1 MGDIGKN
8 IFFLPKKNFE
18 WEKMTFVDFVVKKRY
33 KTAGALQKP
42 MTLGHSH
49 ASMATTLALH
59 GFAGRRLR
67 ARRGGDGRLAE
78 CEHDGRFPPSRG

>member
-1 MGDIGKN
+1 
-8 IFFLPKKNFE
+8 
-18 WEKMTFVDFVVKKRY
+18 
-33 KTAGALQKP
+33 

-67 ARRGGDGRLAE
+67 ARRGGDGRLAL
-78 CEHDGRFPPSRG
+78 DPSTTSLRLFAQDDTLMAQNDARARLQSGGGFPPFK